1 MTAHTRKEETVQTDD
16 GDTQVIAAASTKE
29 AEAPPG
35 EQAEEVPSEQALPE
49 PGPLA
54 EDIGEQ
60 ICREFAPRFAGVA
73 DRSGNPGEP
82 DFRTGSRA
90 WAELDEYEDRV
101 WESVDVDRA
110 TYDLVE
116 YEARQRVFGP
126 LDEHLE
132 EMRRKAELV
141 LIQAGRIRPRRRQLA
156 A

>member
-1 MTAHTRKEETVQTDD
+1 MTAQVRKEEPAQPDAD
-16 GDTQVIAAASTKE
+16 DTQVIAADE
-29 AEAPPG
+29 PEAPAP
-35 EQAEEVPSEQALPE
+35 EAPEDAAPEYVLPA

-54 EDIGEQ
+54 VDIGEQ
-60 ICREFAPRFAGVA
+60 VCRDFTPRFAGVA

-82 DFRTGSRA
+82 DFRAGSRA

-101 WESVDVDRA
+101 WEGVEVDRA